1 MVGTLSL
8 TRVAEKSLPPTH
20 RSTYG
25 EQNTTQDCHPRRSAL
40 VNARF
45 SPSRLQRSRRLT
57 KYHSWKAHGHSEVID
72 HTPEDDFVGPPLAK
86 AATH

>member
-8 TRVAEKSLPPTH
+8 TRVAEKSLPTTH

-40 VNARF
+40 LDAILAEQASEEQTPDQIPLMEGAR
-45 SPSRLQRSRRLT
+45 SL
-57 KYHSWKAHGHSEVID
+57 
-72 HTPEDDFVGPPLAK
+72 
-86 AATH
+86 